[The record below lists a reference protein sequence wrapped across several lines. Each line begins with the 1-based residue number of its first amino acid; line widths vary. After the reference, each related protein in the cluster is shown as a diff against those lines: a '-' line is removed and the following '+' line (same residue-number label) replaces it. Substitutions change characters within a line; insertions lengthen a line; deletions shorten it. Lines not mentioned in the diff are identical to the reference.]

1 MGFLDNLFSDP
12 FDLDNNG
19 KRTIDEDFIEYMMF
33 KEIMYDKSDEV
44 DEDED
49 IWSDSG
55 HDDIDEAD
63 DWEDDHEYRAATHVH
78 SDSAHST
85 HRTSQQKPQYQYYG
99 DGWYGLPDDGIEAEQ
114 TEEIETS
121 EGQQELIATNLK
133 SLSSAPQLKEKSEE
147 KEKRDHKVE
156 TIIVAIVVIAI
167 IVYVFIRCM

>member
-12 FDLDNNG
+12 FDLDNSG
-19 KRTIDEDFIEYMMF
+19 KRTLDEDFIEYMMF

-49 IWSDSG
+49 IWSDSDY
-55 HDDIDEAD
+55 DDIDESE
-63 DWEDDHEYRAATHVH
+63 DWEDDHEYHSGAHVH
-78 SDSAHST
+78 SDSAYSI

-99 DGWYGLPDDGIEAEQ
+99 DGWYGLPDDAKEVEHKEGLA
-114 TEEIETS
+114 TS
-121 EGQQELIATNLK
+121 EEQQELITENLK

-156 TIIVAIVVIAI
+156 LIIVGIAVIAI